1 MTPVR
6 PRSQIAWGGIDQ
18 AFSSG
23 TNLGLSVLAG
33 RFLGEAG
40 LGVAF
45 LGFAACML
53 TLSIVRGFVTAPFV
67 VATAVLDPEDRKDAT
82 RHCITL
88 VVTAAF
94 GVAVLMF
101 LIGLVAPDPLGQSL
115 VVFAPWAMALIIQDL
130 WRSTLFRDDRGK
142 GAACNDGVWA
152 IVMLCLVPLVWWHPH
167 VWSVAAAWGGGA
179 AGGAIFG
186 FWQVKL
192 KPSRLTDAVEWWMRD
207 LRRLGTWM
215 AAQSVLFAIGSQ
227 ATIIVLATILTKS
240 DLGGMRAI
248 QVVFAPMTLIGEALH
263 YPGIPIMTRALTTSL
278 AEARKW
284 AWRLGL
290 GAVALIGL
298 YLAVVLPFADEIL
311 SKVFQP
317 EFTKFTP
324 LILPT
329 ALAQFVWGASI
340 GFLILLKADRRVQA
354 TVTCILANAAATFA
368 LTPFLAT
375 RYGVLGAAWGLAFG
389 TVGGAVASVV
399 FGLMPGDISLRFWR
413 DEDVLATSER

>member
-45 LGFAACML
+45 LGFAASML

-67 VATAVLDPEDRKDAT
+67 VATAVLEPEERKDAT
-82 RHCITL
+82 RHCMTL
-88 VVTAAF
+88 VVSAALV
-94 GVAVLMF
+94 VAVLMF
-101 LIGLVAPDPLGQSL
+101 GIGLVAPDPLGQSL
-115 VVFAPWAMALIIQDL
+115 VVFAPWAMALIVQDL

-142 GAACNDGVWA
+142 GAALNDGVWA
-152 IVMLCLVPLVWWHPH
+152 IVMLCMVPLVWWHPH

-192 KPSRLTDAVEWWMRD
+192 RPSRLTDAVAWWKRD

-227 ATIIVLATILTKS
+227 VTIIVLAALLTKS
-240 DLGGMRAI
+240 ELGGMRSI

-263 YPGIPIMTRALTTSL
+263 YPGVPIMTRALASSL
-278 AEARKW
+278 AEARRW
-284 AWRLGL
+284 AWRLGA
-290 GAVALIGL
+290 GAVVLIGL
-298 YLAVVLPFADEIL
+298 YLAVVLPFGNEIL
-311 SKVFQP
+311 SKVFRP

-329 ALAQFVWGASI
+329 ALAQFVWGSSI

-354 TVTCILANAAATFA
+354 TVANILANTTATFVLA
-368 LTPFLAT
+368 PFLAA

-389 TVGGAVASVV
+389 TACGAIASVT
-399 FGLMPGDISLRFWR
+399 FGLMPRDISLRFWR
-413 DEDVLATSER
+413 EEALATSER